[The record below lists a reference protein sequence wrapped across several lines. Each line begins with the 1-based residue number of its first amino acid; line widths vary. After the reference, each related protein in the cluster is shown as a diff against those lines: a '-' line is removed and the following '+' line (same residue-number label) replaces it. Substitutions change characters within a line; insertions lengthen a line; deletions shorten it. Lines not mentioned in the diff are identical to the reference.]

1 MQSESI
7 NMSISSTF
15 INEGIRIFLFT
26 SLSHC
31 KVHYRFDREG
41 AVSWLHQLPPEGL
54 VACAGPSDATKDLFH
69 CCQRLFGV
77 CPANRWRAAGWD
89 NKNIQKH
96 ILLPLKNVCLGGGMR
111 GYPGCFVHFYT
122 FCPYRPGNRETPM
135 SFPCLPWSKLREGL
149 FVHLLPDSMQPL
161 HREL

>member
-15 INEGIRIFLFT
+15 IYEGVRIFLFT

-54 VACAGPSDATKDLFH
+54 VACAGPSDARICSTAAKDYLVSALPTVEEQQAGRTKTS
-69 CCQRLFGV
+69 R
-77 CPANRWRAAGWD
+77 
-89 NKNIQKH
+89 H
-96 ILLPLKNVCLGGGMR
+96 IDLPLKNVCLGEGWGGIQDVSYILPLSSWQQ
-111 GYPGCFVHFYT
+111 GDTHV
-122 FCPYRPGNRETPM
+122 
-135 SFPCLPWSKLREGL
+135 FPLSPGL